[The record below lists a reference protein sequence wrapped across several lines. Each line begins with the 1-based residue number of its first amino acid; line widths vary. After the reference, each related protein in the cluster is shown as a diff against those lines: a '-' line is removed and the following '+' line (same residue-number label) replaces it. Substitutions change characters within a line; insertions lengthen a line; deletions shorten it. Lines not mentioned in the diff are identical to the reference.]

1 MRFLKYGDVF
11 ERLIGGGA
19 LAHPALLEFNDKNAH
34 NESFV
39 LRRSYAAQIGND
51 APIKQFLIR
60 HTAIAEQQPVDAIGH
75 RFKSGLQR
83 PLVIATRIG
92 GIIGGIY
99 IYASTSLQTSANV
112 G

>member
-60 HTAIAEQQPVDAIGH
+60 HTAIAEQQPVDSRAKT
-75 RFKSGLQR
+75 KSKLNQDNGFVQDMQEGLQR
-83 PLVIATRIG
+83 SVRAV
-92 GIIGGIY
+92 
-99 IYASTSLQTSANV
+99 N
-112 G
+112 